1 MRILKYL
8 LLLMFLF
15 LIGLTVFVTTQKGE
29 YDIVRSKIIAK
40 PKATIYN
47 YVVDYRNWETFGTW
61 MQEYP
66 GIQFHYSNNSNVK
79 DGFVTWKNND
89 EIGYAKTVNSKEN
102 DSISQK
108 IVWHE
113 MNSTLSWTLK
123 DTLGKTKISIRTK
136 GKIDLKMKIYSFF
149 HGGITSIVGDYIDKN
164 LLALDRTLNYELNSY
179 KIKVN
184 GVVALPKKYYI
195 GQTIHCYDD
204 KVLKNIKIMIPNLIH
219 FFNKNKLTAVGK
231 PFVQYNEENG
241 ENKTTNITVSMAV
254 RDSVNISEGSDM
266 TSGKIETMSALK
278 VTLIGD
284 YSHLKA
290 AKKKALDYI
299 NRNELRPDLN
309 LKTFEVYSKTIQ
321 DVKNPSQ
328 WVTEIY
334 IPLLPK
340 REPVSTYIT
349 PKDSIQ

>member
-8 LLLMFLF
+8 LLLIFLF

-29 YDIVRSKIIAK
+29 YDIVRSKIISK

-47 YVVDYRNWETFGTW
+47 YVIDYRNWETFGTW

-66 GIQFHYSNNSNVK
+66 DIQFHYSNNVNDK

-89 EIGYAKTVNSKEN
+89 EIGYAKTVDCKEN

-108 IVWHE
+108 VVWHE

-123 DTLGKTKISIRTK
+123 DTLGKTKVSIRTK

-149 HGGITSIVGDYIDKN
+149 NGGITSIVGDYIDKN
-164 LLALDRTLNYELNSY
+164 LVGLDRTLNYELNSY

-184 GVVALPKKYYI
+184 GIVEVPKKYFI
-195 GQTIHCYDD
+195 GQSIHCYDD

-219 FFNKNKLTAVGK
+219 FFKKNNLSSMGK
-231 PFVQYNEENG
+231 PFVQYHEESG
-241 ENKTTNITVSMAV
+241 DAKTSNITVSMAV
-254 RDSVNISEGSDM
+254 RDSIHISEGSDM
-266 TSGKIETMSALK
+266 TSGEIATMSALK

-299 NRNELRPDLN
+299 NSNQLRQDVTSKAFEIYV
-309 LKTFEVYSKTIQ
+309 KTVQ
-321 DVKNPSQ
+321 DVKNPSK

-334 IPLLPK
+334 IPLVPK
-340 REPVSTYIT
+340 RVLAPEYST
-349 PKDSIQ
+349 PKDSLP